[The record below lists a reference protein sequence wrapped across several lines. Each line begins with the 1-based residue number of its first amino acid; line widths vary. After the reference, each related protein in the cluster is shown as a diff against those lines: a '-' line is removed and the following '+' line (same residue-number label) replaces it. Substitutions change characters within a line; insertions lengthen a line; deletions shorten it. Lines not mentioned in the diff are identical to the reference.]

1 MFFSGDSST
10 RKRVDL
16 GGRSSKERDRQKLL
30 EQTRLERNRRWW
42 LRQQNSAALRIQVCF
57 SCFESFDHVFWY
69 WNWLSVVVVFFFLV
83 GGLEL
88 RVGMQ
93 CKTVVCGYFVK
104 TDVSE
109 AVHVIIAFFQIVYRW
124 LHCQI
129 LISMHILQKLG
140 NASLKVLFSLFYIS
154 GIMKLLLIED
164 RNVRWNAWWFCFCL
178 YEWMFMSSK
187 HVHWVHPDQ

>member
-1 MFFSGDSST
+1 MG
-10 RKRVDL
+10 
-16 GGRSSKERDRQKLL
+16 
-30 EQTRLERNRRWW
+30 
-42 LRQQNSAALRIQVCF
+42 
-57 SCFESFDHVFWY
+57 
-69 WNWLSVVVVFFFLV
+69 
-83 GGLEL
+83 L

-93 CKTVVCGYFVK
+93 CKTVVCSYFVK